1 MRVRRVVCAGSD
13 SPSDRGWI
21 FGRREVRLRSDAT
34 GARQGYRPDVSR
46 GIRRVAG
53 SAWADAALAAG
64 LFALAQVELWDG
76 VTYQGGPV
84 FPGSRWLTA
93 LIVIPLMTLPL
104 ALRRRAPLIS
114 FATVMTTIAWS
125 SLAFGGAEATSFFLV
140 ALVCVYSAA
149 ANGVRAPL
157 VLVIAAAVISVHELR
172 DSHVHGIGDLVWAF
186 GFVVL
191 GAMFGIA
198 VRGRHHRIHSLE
210 RETER
215 LEAAR
220 EQEARAAVAAE
231 RARVARE
238 LHDVVA
244 HAVSVVVVQSQA
256 GQRLVGVD
264 DAGARQ
270 SLEAIEETARAAL
283 NEMRRLLGMLRGTED
298 VSLAPQPGLA
308 AIDSLVA
315 HVRDAG
321 LPVSV
326 DVVGEPV
333 RLPPGAELSAYRV
346 VQEGLT
352 NALKHARATRVSVRI
367 RYRGSDVEIE
377 IEDDGI
383 GGEASGDGGHGLLG
397 MRERVALYGG
407 DLEGGRRPEGGWF
420 LRARLPL
427 EA

>member
-1 MRVRRVVCAGSD
+1 
-13 SPSDRGWI
+13 
-21 FGRREVRLRSDAT
+21 
-34 GARQGYRPDVSR
+34 
-46 GIRRVAG
+46 
-53 SAWADAALAAG
+53 LAAG
-64 LFALAQVELWDG
+64 LFALAQVELWDEA
-76 VTYQGGPV
+76 TYQAAPV
-84 FPGSRWLTA
+84 FPGPRLPTA
-93 LIVIPLMTLPL
+93 FVVIPLMTLPL

-114 FATVMTTIAWS
+114 FATVMATVAWS

-140 ALVCVYSAA
+140 ALVTVYSAT
-149 ANGVRAPL
+149 ANGVHAPL
-157 VLVIAAAVISVHELR
+157 VLAVAGAAIGVHELR
-172 DSHVHGIGDLVWAF
+172 DPHVHGIGDLVWAF

-191 GAMFGIA
+191 GATFGIA
-198 VRGRHHRIHSLE
+198 VRGRHRKIHSLE

-264 DAGARQ
+264 DERARQ

-283 NEMRRLLGMLRGTED
+283 NEMRRLLGMLRETED

-315 HVRDAG
+315 QVRQAG

-326 DVVGEPV
+326 EVVGEPV

-352 NALKHARATRVSVRI
+352 NALKHARATRVCVRI
-367 RYRGSDVEIE
+367 RYRGDQLEIDV
-377 IEDDGI
+377 EDDGT
-383 GGEASGDGGHGLLG
+383 GCEAGADGGGHGLLG

-407 DLEGGRRPEGGWF
+407 ELEGGRRPEGGWL

>member
-1 MRVRRVVCAGSD
+1 LA
-13 SPSDRGWI
+13 
-21 FGRREVRLRSDAT
+21 
-34 GARQGYRPDVSR
+34 
-46 GIRRVAG
+46 VA
-53 SAWADAALAAG
+53 L
-64 LFALAQVELWDG
+64 LALAQVELWDG
-76 VTYQGGPV
+76 ATYQGAPV
-84 FPGSRWLTA
+84 FPGPRWVTA
-93 LIVIPLMTLPL
+93 LAVIPLMTLPL
-104 ALRRRAPLIS
+104 AWRRRTPLIS

-149 ANGVRAPL
+149 ANGVDAAL
-157 VLVIAAAVISVHELR
+157 VLVVAATAITVHELR
-172 DSHVHGIGDLVWAF
+172 DPRVHGIGDLVWAF

-198 VRGRHHRIHSLE
+198 VRGRHHKIHRLE

-264 DAGARQ
+264 DERARKT
-270 SLEAIEETARAAL
+270 LEAIEETARTAL
-283 NEMRRLLGMLRGTED
+283 NEMRRLLGMLRETED

-308 AIDSLVA
+308 ALDSLA
-315 HVRDAG
+315 AQMREAG

-326 DVVGEPV
+326 EVVGEPV
-333 RLPPGAELSAYRV
+333 QLPPGAELSAYRV

-352 NALKHARATRVSVRI
+352 NALKHARATQVSVRI
-367 RYRGSDVEIE
+367 RYRGDDVEIE

-383 GGEASGDGGHGLLG
+383 GGGASADGGGHGLLG

-407 DLEGGRRPEGGWF
+407 DLEGGRRPEGGWL

>member
-1 MRVRRVVCAGSD
+1 M
-13 SPSDRGWI
+13 
-21 FGRREVRLRSDAT
+21 
-34 GARQGYRPDVSR
+34 
-46 GIRRVAG
+46 
-53 SAWADAALAAG
+53 DAALAVA

-76 VTYQGGPV
+76 ATYQGAPV
-84 FPGSRWLTA
+84 FPGSRPLTA
-93 LIVIPLMTLPL
+93 LLVIPLMTLPV
-104 ALRRRAPLIS
+104 ALRRRVPLIS

-125 SLAFGGAEATSFFLV
+125 SLVFGGAEATSFFLV
-140 ALVCVYSAA
+140 ALICVYSAA
-149 ANGVRAPL
+149 ANGVHAPL
-157 VLVIAAAVISVHELR
+157 VLVAAAVAIGVHELR
-172 DSHVHGIGDLVWAF
+172 DRHVHGIGDLVWAF

-191 GAMFGIA
+191 GAMFGVA
-198 VRGRHHRIHSLE
+198 VRGRHHKIHSLE
-210 RETER
+210 RETVR

-231 RARVARE
+231 RARIARE

-256 GQRLVGVD
+256 GQRLVGAD
-264 DAGARQ
+264 DERARQ
-270 SLEAIEETARAAL
+270 SLEAIEDTARAAL
-283 NEMRRLLGMLRGTED
+283 NEMRRLLGMLRETED
-298 VSLAPQPGLA
+298 VSLEPQPGLA

-315 HVRDAG
+315 QVREAG

-326 DVVGEPV
+326 EVVGEPV

-367 RYRGSDVEIE
+367 RYRGDEVEIE
-377 IEDDGI
+377 IEDDGA
-383 GGEASGDGGHGLLG
+383 GSEARGEGGGHGLLG

-407 DLEGGRRPEGGWF
+407 DLESGRRAEGGWL